1 MDKLNSLLGLNRL
14 TVSKKLLTL
23 TLLFLS
29 ILTSTVF
36 YTASTLNTQ
45 KSDGTT
51 INIAGRQRML
61 VQKFTKEFFFAIQQA
76 QISATEFDNRQTIK
90 TQQLFDK
97 SLKALKEGGSTFL
110 DLNMTKTIKLPN
122 TTNKL
127 IYQKL
132 NEVEQLWQ
140 QLQEETQR
148 FDIKIDQIQQLEKIN
163 LLSIE
168 VLISMNQVVVMFAND
183 SDEKI
188 QSMLS
193 YQLWIWFF
201 AILFSSII
209 AWMIATNI
217 TTPLSHIIKAT
228 KRIGDGNLQE
238 YPCKKHYRDELGTL
252 ISQIEQMRSVLS
264 DIIQTVQQN
273 SKQMTHS
280 SFRIA
285 TISEEISLVSEKEQA
300 GSARVLDATHSLQ
313 QIASKVNEHII
324 ETHETAE
331 QTQLIAKQGATIVQV
346 GINELASA
354 VDSVKSTSI
363 QMESVKAATD
373 QIHDIIES
381 INNIAS
387 QTNLLALNAAIEAAR
402 AGEHGRGFAVV
413 ADEVRNLASR
423 TAESTTEITNLIA
436 TLTMS
441 VDGSVLSMKQV
452 SDQVDNAQHQ
462 SKETIGAFDA
472 MADGINHNSD
482 NFAHIAAL
490 NQEQTQKLDSLQ
502 SELSQLFEVLTVSAE
517 KASSTSL
524 VASDLHLI
532 SDKLEQL
539 LHKFDTDNIADIAR
553 KTKEQRDFPRI
564 DNQIKI
570 ELCQG
575 TRKIEGLSQDISMSG
590 LQIKSTDAL
599 FATEK
604 DISNKKVK
612 VSLFVPQQSLS
623 DKIESFD
630 VSSNIIRIEKRAD
643 AVYYGISFNQL
654 SSTQQAKLKQ
664 IFEYFAKSSKFA

>member
-29 ILTSTVF
+29 ILTSIVF
-36 YTASTLNTQ
+36 YTTSTLNTQ
-45 KSDGTT
+45 KSDGAT

-61 VQKFTKEFFFAIQQA
+61 VQKFTKEFFLAVQQA
-76 QISATEFDNRQTIK
+76 QISATELDHSQRVK

-97 SLKALKEGGSTFL
+97 SLNALKDGGSTFL

-140 QLQEETQR
+140 KLQEEVKHFNSKTNQT
-148 FDIKIDQIQQLEKIN
+148 KQLSEIN
-163 LLSIE
+163 TLSVR
-168 VLISMNQVVVMFAND
+168 VLTSMNQVVVMFAND
-183 SDEKI
+183 SDDKI

-193 YQLWIWFF
+193 YQLWIWCF
-201 AILFSSII
+201 AILVSSII
-209 AWMIATNI
+209 AWIIATNI

-228 KRIGDGNLQE
+228 KRVSEGNLQKF
-238 YPCKKHYRDELGTL
+238 PCNKHYRDELGTL

-264 DIIQTVQQN
+264 GIIQTVQQN

-285 TISEEISLVSEKEQA
+285 TISEEISAVTEKEQA

-313 QIASKVNEHII
+313 QIASRVNEHII

-331 QTQLIAKQGATIVQV
+331 QTQKIAKQGATIVQV

-354 VDSVKSTSI
+354 VDSVKNTSV

-423 TAESTTEITNLIA
+423 TAESTTEITSLIA
-436 TLTMS
+436 TLTTS

-472 MADGINHNSD
+472 MADGINHNS
-482 NFAHIAAL
+482 NSFAHIADL

-502 SELSQLFEVLTVSAE
+502 NELSQLFEVLTVSAE
-517 KASSTSL
+517 KATSTSL

-532 SDKLEQL
+532 SDKLEKL
-539 LHKFDTDNIADIAR
+539 LHKFDTDGVADVSR
-553 KTKEQRDFPRI
+553 ETQELRSFPRI

-570 ELCQG
+570 ELHQG

-590 LQIKSTDAL
+590 LQIKSTDSL
-599 FATEK
+599 FVTEK
-604 DISNKKVK
+604 DISNKQVK
-612 VSLFVPQQSLS
+612 VSLFIPQQSLT

-630 VSSNIIRIEKRAD
+630 VSSNIIRVEKRTD
-643 AVYYGISFNQL
+643 GIYYAISFSQL
-654 SSTQQAKLKQ
+654 NNTQRAKLKQ
-664 IFEYFAKSSKFA
+664 IFEYFAKASKFV